1 MPEQTIVAV
10 VGPTAVGKSS
20 LALRL
25 ARELDGEIVSADSR
39 QVYRQM
45 DIGTGKPSPQDRA
58 EVPHHLIDI
67 ADPDAEYSL
76 ALFLRDAR
84 SAIRDLFAR
93 SRLPIVCGGTGQYV
107 WALLE
112 GWQVP
117 IVAPD
122 SEFRDALYERV
133 RVEGVEVL
141 HRELSAVDPAAAHRV
156 DPLNPRRVVRAL
168 EVARS
173 AGHPRP
179 EPNREKPPFGAAI
192 VGLTLGQ
199 ERLNHRIDRRVDSM
213 MAAGWLA
220 EVERLLGCGYDRDLP
235 SMSSLGYTELAKHVR
250 GEISFEE
257 AVEEIKRRT
266 RKFARRQRAWFRDAD
281 ERIRWFESSEERFD
295 IAVSWVGDALGH
307 KNARSS

>member
-10 VGPTAVGKSS
+10 VGPTAVGKSA

-39 QVYRQM
+39 QVYRYM
-45 DIGTGKPSPQDRA
+45 DIGTGKPSPRDRA

-67 ADPDAEYSL
+67 SDPDDEYSL
-76 ALFLRDAR
+76 ALFLRDAS

-112 GWQVP
+112 GWHVP

-122 SEFRDALYERV
+122 SQFRDALYERV
-133 RVEGVEVL
+133 RVEGVEAL
-141 HRELSAVDPAAAHRV
+141 HVELAAVDPAAAYRV
-156 DPLNPRRVVRAL
+156 DPLNPRRVIRAL

-179 EPNREKPPFGAAI
+179 EPGREKPPFGATT
-192 VGLTLGQ
+192 VGLTLGK

-235 SMSSLGYTELAKHVR
+235 SMSGLGYTELAQHVR
-250 GEISFEE
+250 GKIPLEE
-257 AVEEIKRRT
+257 AVAEIKRRT
-266 RKFARRQRAWFRDAD
+266 RKFARRQRGWFRDAD
-281 ERIRWFESSEERFD
+281 ERIRWFEGSEEGFD
-295 IAVSWVGDALGH
+295 RAGSHIRDALDYRKG
-307 KNARSS
+307 KV

>member
-10 VGPTAVGKSS
+10 VGPTAVGKSA
-20 LALRL
+20 LALSL

-39 QVYRQM
+39 QVYRYM
-45 DIGTGKPSPQDRA
+45 DIGTGKPSPRDRA

-67 ADPDAEYSL
+67 SDPDDEYSL

-84 SAIRDLFAR
+84 SAIRDIFAR

-112 GWQVP
+112 GWHVP

-122 SEFRDALYERV
+122 SQFRDALYERV
-133 RVEGVEVL
+133 RVEGVEAL
-141 HRELSAVDPAAAHRV
+141 HVELAAVDPAAAHRV
-156 DPLNPRRVVRAL
+156 DPLNPRRVIRAL

-179 EPNREKPPFGAAI
+179 EPGREKPPFGAAI
-192 VGLTLGQ
+192 VGLTLGK

-235 SMSSLGYTELAKHVR
+235 SMSGLGYTELAQHVR
-250 GEISFEE
+250 GKIPLEE
-257 AVEEIKRRT
+257 AVAEIKRRT
-266 RKFARRQRAWFRDAD
+266 RKFARRQRGWFRDAD
-281 ERIRWFESSEERFD
+281 ERIRWFEGSEEGFD
-295 IAVSWVGDALGH
+295 RAGSHIRDALDYRKG
-307 KNARSS
+307 KV